1 MGETK
6 VGRYKLFQKGGRG
19 CAPVSATTMLS
30 GVLGKSTAPAAPAME
45 TRSCEHLTTGTGEFS
60 DKVTV
65 RFGPA
70 FGPVEERGQ
79 LVIRQKRDPA
89 QRANTTR
96 GVVDTFRCLWDLC
109 FSCYVQEYR
118 PPIDG
123 GLKLCRTVL
132 PRYRC
137 GPSAGCYCL
146 THNNYERQHLTR
158 IDDRR
163 KP

>member
-1 MGETK
+1 MPLLLRPQCCPVFLGNLPH
-6 VGRYKLFQKGGRG
+6 RRRPQWRRG
-19 CAPVSATTMLS
+19 
-30 GVLGKSTAPAAPAME
+30 PAQ
-45 TRSCEHLTTGTGEFS
+45 HLTTGTGKFS

-65 RFGPA
+65 RFGPAFGPA

-123 GLKLCRTVL
+123 GLKSCRTVL

-137 GPSAGCYCL
+137 GPSAGGYCL